1 MNMRKLEGKTAVI
14 TGCNRGIGKAILEK
28 FAENGA
34 NIIASTRNISEELLD
49 GYKKLEDCYH
59 VKIYP
64 IEMDLSD
71 EESIRVGLKSI
82 VGLKIPIDILVNNA
96 AVAAGGLMLMTSIKS
111 VKDVFQVNYFAQ
123 VMITQQIVKLMLRQ
137 KHGSV
142 IFMSS
147 VLGLDSRGGA
157 TAYGASKA
165 AISMLTKSLAKE
177 VGPYNIRVN
186 ALAPNLVET
195 NMAHQMEQKSFNDM
209 IQSSAL
215 TRIAQPEEIAN
226 AALFLA
232 SDESSIITGQTIRV
246 DGGL

>member
-28 FAENGA
+28 FSENGA

-49 GYKKLEDCYH
+49 EYKKLEDCH
-59 VKIYP
+59 QVRIYP

-71 EESIRVGLKSI
+71 EESIKAGLKSI